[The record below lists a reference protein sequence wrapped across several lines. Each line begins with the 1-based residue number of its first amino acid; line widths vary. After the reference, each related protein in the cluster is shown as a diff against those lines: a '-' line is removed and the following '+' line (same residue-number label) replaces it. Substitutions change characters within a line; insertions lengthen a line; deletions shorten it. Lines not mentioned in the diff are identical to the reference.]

1 MSGKVVR
8 LRISS
13 AAHLGAPQ
21 WCGGLGGFRCG
32 LGIIGWRQSSKDC
45 QSTGVG
51 IILNLRVERERIGI
65 VLCCRVH
72 MGQVFTIHLLYSDKW
87 GDGVSF
93 VESLPRP

>member
-1 MSGKVVR
+1 MWSRHYRSEAVVR
-8 LRISS
+8 RLPEHP
-13 AAHLGAPQ
+13 A
-21 WCGGLGGFRCG
+21 
-32 LGIIGWRQSSKDC
+32 
-45 QSTGVG
+45 GVG